1 MELKRLTV
9 VTKDLIKGEID
20 RVQDEYLEALYKI
33 IKAFESPAD
42 QTSLNL
48 PSDGLAWK
56 DFINET
62 YGCLADAPI
71 ERGDQGYYEMR
82 EVLD

>member
-1 MELKRLTV
+1 M
-9 VTKDLIKGEID
+9 VTKDLIKAEID

-33 IKAFESPAD
+33 IKAFESHVD
-42 QTSLNL
+42 QPSLN
-48 PSDGLAWK
+48 SASGGTAWK

-82 EVLD
+82 EEME